1 MIGMDWLLE
10 AICDIHNHKA
20 DVGDKQGITNESNL
34 VIWSLYAWDVSKFQ
48 QACQRGVGGTIKK
61 KYVSSME

>member
-1 MIGMDWLLE
+1 MDWLLE

-34 VIWSLYAWDVSKFQ
+34 VI
-48 QACQRGVGGTIKK
+48 
-61 KYVSSME
+61 